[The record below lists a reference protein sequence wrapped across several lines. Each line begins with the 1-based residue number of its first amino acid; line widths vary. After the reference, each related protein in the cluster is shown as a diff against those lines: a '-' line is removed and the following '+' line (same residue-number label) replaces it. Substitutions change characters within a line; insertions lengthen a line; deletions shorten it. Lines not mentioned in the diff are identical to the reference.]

1 MSRSIPAQ
9 LLIAAAIG
17 CLTLTPGMTRA
28 QTPPQP
34 RGVPTIADLSTALET
49 TSRQVGASVVE
60 IFATAYGPGEGVTPR
75 TGDLVATQRSSGSG
89 VIVDKDGY
97 IVTNAHVVA
106 GAQRLRVELP
116 MPAAGQS
123 ILSARSRSV
132 AGQIVGIDVETDL
145 AVIRVDVANLPAL
158 AFGDSDSLK
167 AGQIV
172 LAVGSPLGFNNSVS
186 LGVVSAIARQLT
198 PESPM
203 IYVQTD
209 ASINP
214 GSSGGALVDIN
225 GRLVGINTLIASKTG
240 GNDGLGFAAPSNI
253 VKAVYEQIRKNGRVR
268 RGDIG
273 IRAQTI
279 TPALAAGLK
288 LPRDHGVVVAD
299 VVPGGAAQRAGVQ
312 PGDLVL
318 ALDDKVMENGRQLQV
333 GLYRRPFGDVVT
345 LSILRDGKELKM
357 PVAMTERQDP
367 HADLAAA
374 SDARQNLVRRLGILG
389 LNLDRRIAQSL
400 PVIRVSTG
408 VVVASRVTGAIDAQE
423 GGLEVG
429 DVIYSVNRNPV
440 AGLAELRTAL
450 DGFKPGD
457 PVVLQIE
464 RRGQLMFLAFTIE

>member
-1 MSRSIPAQ
+1 MSSSILTRVFFGVAF
-9 LLIAAAIG
+9 AG
-17 CLTLTPGMTRA
+17 LTLTPSGTRA
-28 QTPPQP
+28 QTTAPS
-34 RGVPTIADLSTALET
+34 RGVTTVADLSTALET
-49 TSRQVGASVVE
+49 TSRQVGGSVVE

-75 TGDLVATQRSSGSG
+75 TADLVATQRSSGSG

-106 GAQRLRVELP
+106 GALRLRVELP
-116 MPAAGQS
+116 MPVTGQS

-132 AGQIVGIDVETDL
+132 AGRIVGIDRETDL
-145 AVIRVDVANLPAL
+145 AVIRVEAQNLPAL
-158 AFGDSDSLK
+158 VFGDSDGLK

-172 LAVGSPLGFNNSVS
+172 LAVGSPLGLNNSVS

-225 GRLVGINTLIASKTG
+225 GRLMGINTLIASKSG
-240 GNDGLGFAAPSNI
+240 GNEGLGFAAPSNI
-253 VKAVYEQIRKNGRVR
+253 VKTVYEQIRKNGRVR

-279 TPALAAGLK
+279 TPVLAAGLK

-299 VVPGGAAQRAGVQ
+299 VAPGGAAQRAGLQ

-333 GLYRRPFGDVVT
+333 GLYRHPFGDVVM

-357 PVAMTERQDP
+357 PVAMAERQDP
-367 HADLAAA
+367 HGELAAA
-374 SDARQNLVRRLGILG
+374 TDARQNMVPRLGILG
-389 LNLDRRIAQSL
+389 IGLDRRLAQSL
-400 PVIRVSTG
+400 PVIRVSSG
-408 VVVASRVTGAIDAQE
+408 VVVASRVTGALDAQE

-440 AGLAELRTAL
+440 AGLAELRSAL

-464 RRGQLMFLAFTIE
+464 RRGQLMYLAFTIE